1 MSATAAG
8 DGTTMAGYLELSFEL
23 GELALTQA
31 EQACLSTGAL
41 AVTLCDALDEPV
53 LEPLPGELRLWR
65 RTRVQ
70 ALYPAGLA
78 DALLIVRLAQALE
91 RPTADVAVRAIA
103 DRVWEREWLRDFHAM
118 RFGERLWICPRHEA
132 PSAPGAPDAPPAA
145 VVRLEPGLAFGTG
158 THPSTALCLQ
168 WLDELAR
175 SQAGLIGCS
184 MVDFGCGSG
193 VLGLA
198 ALALGAR
205 RVHAFDIDPQA
216 LLATRENAEDNGVAD
231 RLRTYAR
238 AADLPA
244 GCDVLM
250 ANILAPI
257 LIEHAAAFAPLLPAG
272 ARLVLAGL
280 LAQEEAEV
288 AAAFDQWFD
297 MERYA
302 QRDGWVALNGIRL

>member
-1 MSATAAG
+1 MQ
-8 DGTTMAGYLELSFEL
+8 GYLELSFEL
-23 GELALTQA
+23 GALSA
-31 EQACLSTGAL
+31 PESEQACLAAGAL
-41 AVTLCDALDEPV
+41 AITLCDAVDEPV

-65 RTRVQ
+65 RTRVR
-70 ALYPAGLA
+70 ALYPAAAA
-78 DALLIVRLAQALE
+78 DALLIVGLAQRLGCSSS
-91 RPTADVAVRAIA
+91 DISVRAVA
-103 DRVWEREWLRDFHAM
+103 DRIWEREWLRDFHAM

-132 PSAPGAPDAPPAA
+132 VGDPGAA
-145 VVRLEPGLAFGTG
+145 VVRLDPGLAFGTG

-168 WLDELAR
+168 WLDALSR
-175 SQAGLIGCS
+175 TQSGLIGCS
-184 MVDFGCGSG
+184 LIDYGCGSG

-231 RLRTYAR
+231 RLRTYVR
-238 AADLPA
+238 AEDLPA

-257 LIEHAAAFAPLLPAG
+257 LKERAAAFAALLPAG
-272 ARLVLAGL
+272 TRLALAGL
-280 LAQEEAEV
+280 LAEEDAEV

-302 QRDGWVALNGIRL
+302 QRDGWVALSGIRL

>member
-1 MSATAAG
+1 MQ
-8 DGTTMAGYLELSFEL
+8 GYLELSFEL
-23 GELALTQA
+23 GTLPLLEA
-31 EQACLSTGAL
+31 EQACLAGGAL
-41 AVTLCDALDEPV
+41 AVTLCDAVDEPV

-65 RTRVQ
+65 RTRVR
-70 ALYPAGLA
+70 ALYPAAAA
-78 DALLIVRLAQALE
+78 DALLIIALAQRLQRASS
-91 RPTADVAVRAIA
+91 DISVRAVA

-118 RFGERLWICPRHEA
+118 RFGERLWICPRHETLDD
-132 PSAPGAPDAPPAA
+132 PDAA
-145 VVRLEPGLAFGTG
+145 VVRLDPGLAFGTG

-184 MVDFGCGSG
+184 VVDYGCGSG

-238 AADLPA
+238 PDDLPQR
-244 GCDVLM
+244 CDVLM

-257 LIEHAAAFAPLLPAG
+257 LVERAAAFAALLPAG

-280 LAQEEAEV
+280 LAREDTEV
-288 AAAFDQWFD
+288 AAAFDQWFH

-302 QRDGWVALNGIRL
+302 QRDGWVALSGIRL